1 MPPSPLGLP
10 GGTAE
15 SILSQA
21 PDALLL
27 VDPAGVIRY
36 ANPAVGPLLGY
47 APEDL
52 QGRPVEDLVP
62 ERFRETHVRYR
73 TLFSAAPVAREMAAR
88 VVALSARRA
97 DGREIPVEIRLAPLE
112 SGDGRYVVAAMRDVS
127 ERRRMLEDLQA
138 ARQEAERANR
148 AKTRFLV
155 TASHDLR
162 QPLQTLQL
170 LAGALVRQLEGQPA
184 ADLVMRQLR
193 AMDSMADLLNV
204 LLDVSKLES
213 GGVRPTLAEVS
224 MADLFMEL
232 ARHFEAAAASR
243 GLAMTVAAPPLVIR
257 SDRVLLR
264 QLLQNLVSNALKFTR
279 EGGVHLA
286 AMHLHGVVVVT
297 VTDTGIGIAAPD
309 LERIFDEYFQ
319 VAGAGA
325 GAGAGQGGFGL
336 GLTIVRRLASLLN
349 IQVAVESAPGQGTTF
364 RLTLP
369 ADALVTSPAAAG
381 PPSGNSLPAGAALKP
396 AVLIVED
403 DAPVRAALELL
414 LSLEGYPVQSA
425 GTAADAL
432 ALFRAHRDEIDI
444 VLTDYHLDNEETGL
458 SVLKQLRTIAGR
470 DLPAV
475 VLSGDT
481 SSIVGNLVAIDRVRV
496 LRKPADVAQL
506 VGAMEALFGESA

>member
-1 MPPSPLGLP
+1 MPPIHFGLP
-10 GGTAE
+10 GGAAE
-15 SILSQA
+15 AILSQA

-27 VDPAGVIRY
+27 VDATGVIRY
-36 ANPAVGPLLGY
+36 ANPAVWPLLGY

-52 QGRPVEDLVP
+52 HGKPVEVLVP
-62 ERFRETHVRYR
+62 ERFRDTHVRYR
-73 TLFSAAPVAREMAAR
+73 TLFTAAPMAREMAAR
-88 VVALSARRA
+88 VVALSAQRA
-97 DGREIPVEIRLAPLE
+97 DGGEIPVEIRLAPLD
-112 SGDGRYVVAAMRDVS
+112 SGDGRYVVAAIRDVS
-127 ERRRMLEDLQA
+127 DRRQMLEDLQA

-224 MADLFMEL
+224 LADLLLEL

-243 GLAMTVAAPPLVIR
+243 GLGMTVSAPPLVIR

-279 EGGVHLA
+279 EGGVRLEA
-286 AMHLHGVVVVT
+286 VEVAGRVVVT
-297 VTDTGIGIAAPD
+297 VTDTGIGIAAAD

-319 VAGAGA
+319 VA

-336 GLTIVRRLASLLN
+336 GLTIVRRLASLIN
-349 IQVAVESAPGQGTTF
+349 IQLAVESTPGRGTTF

-369 ADALVTSPAAAG
+369 ADALVAAPATAG
-381 PPSGNSLPAGAALKP
+381 PTPGVALPAGTALKP

-403 DAPVRAALELL
+403 DAPVRTALELL

-432 ALFRAHRDEIDI
+432 KVFAAHRDEIDI
-444 VLTDYHLDNEETGL
+444 VLTDYHLDNGETGL
-458 SVLKQLRTIAGR
+458 SVLKQLRAMAGR

-481 SSIVGNLVAIDRVRV
+481 SSIVGNLAAIDRVRV

-506 VGAMEALFGESA
+506 VAAMETLFGESA